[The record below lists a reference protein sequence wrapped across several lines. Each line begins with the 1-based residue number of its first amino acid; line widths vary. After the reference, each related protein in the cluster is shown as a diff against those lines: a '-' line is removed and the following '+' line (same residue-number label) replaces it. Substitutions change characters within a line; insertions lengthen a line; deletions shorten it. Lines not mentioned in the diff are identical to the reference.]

1 MTMTP
6 LDELLSS
13 LIGAP
18 HLPGARCRG
27 RPHLFDPA
35 GAGENATTVEQRHAQ
50 ALGLCQRCPALDL
63 CAEWLDSLPR
73 QKKPEGVIAGRL
85 RIPNQVGRPKGT
97 TS

>member
-35 GAGENATTVEQRHAQ
+35 GVNEDASARHAQ
-50 ALGLCQRCPALDL
+50 ALGLCQHCPSLTR
-63 CAEWLDSLPR
+63 CAEWLDSLPP
-73 QKKPEGVIAGRL
+73 QKKPFGVIAGRL
-85 RIPNQVGRPKGT
+85 RTSAPGRPKGPT
-97 TS
+97 P